1 VSCHPAPKWSFSIPI
16 VEIMVSALK
25 DIGQPK
31 ANPTIPI
38 DEIDW
43 KLKRGACDVSANIDF
58 NGWSPSPLRYN

>member
-1 VSCHPAPKWSFSIPI
+1 
-16 VEIMVSALK
+16 VEIMISALK

-43 KLKRGACDVSANIDF
+43 KLKRGAFDVSANIDF
-58 NGWSPSPLRYN
+58 IGWSPSPLRYN